1 MKIILSFFDKL
12 EDSIRAA
19 LIRHPALYAFIG
31 AVAIVLFWRGV
42 WMIADAIPFLTGPV
56 SIFVSVTILL
66 FTGLFVSFFI
76 GDAIII
82 SGLRKE
88 KRMDEKVAYEIK
100 TELDI
105 LNDIQKRLNDIEKE
119 LKIFREEMK
128 GNGK

>member
-1 MKIILSFFDKL
+1 
-12 EDSIRAA
+12 
-19 LIRHPALYAFIG
+19 
-31 AVAIVLFWRGV
+31 
-42 WMIADAIPFLTGPV
+42 MIADAIPFLTGPV

-119 LKIFREEMK
+119 LKIFREEIK

>member
-1 MKIILSFFDKL
+1 
-12 EDSIRAA
+12 
-19 LIRHPALYAFIG
+19 
-31 AVAIVLFWRGV
+31 
-42 WMIADAIPFLTGPV
+42 MIADAIPFLTGPV

-105 LNDIQKRLNDIEKE
+105 LNNIQKRLNDIEKE